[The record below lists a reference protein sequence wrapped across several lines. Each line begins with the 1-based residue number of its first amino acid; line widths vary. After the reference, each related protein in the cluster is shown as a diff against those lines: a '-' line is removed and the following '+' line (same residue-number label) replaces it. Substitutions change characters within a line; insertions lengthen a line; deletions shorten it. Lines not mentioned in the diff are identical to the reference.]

1 MSSFMARMKTEE
13 KSKNASVK
21 TEVSKSE
28 PVISKNGQNFI
39 TAKKTSALAQ
49 IASYYS
55 SDEDEKKPEIKTT
68 KVQEDDLLKLHRE
81 RKERQMENRKRKFNI
96 TGNYFGMGKVT

>member
-1 MSSFMARMKTEE
+1 MARMKTEE

-21 TEVSKSE
+21 TEASKSE
-28 PVISKNGQNFI
+28 PVISKNGQI
-39 TAKKTSALAQ
+39 TPKKTSALAQ

-55 SDEDEKKPEIKTT
+55 SDEDEKKPEIKTA